1 MGWQVSLLFVL
12 GICAETFQEGICL
25 HLEIMFLHLKQ
36 HLQDAE
42 ALSYVGALTWISVAV
57 LGNLLRR
64 KICKFSARD

>member
-1 MGWQVSLLFVL
+1 MGWQVSPLFVL
-12 GICAETFQEGICL
+12 GICAGTLQEGICL

-42 ALSYVGALTWISVAV
+42 ALSSVEALTWILVTV
-57 LGNLLRR
+57 LGNLLRG